1 MPTPSPAIHYVP
13 YSDSVEVKHPDEDQT
28 FSELAGTMR
37 HISEIIN
44 DRARNAFRS
53 VHAKSHALLKA
64 QMTVLSHLPA
74 PFQQGLF
81 QTGGNYPVIM
91 RFSTNPGDILPD
103 SISSP
108 RGLAVKVI
116 GIANGEMEPHHSGQV
131 TQDFVLV
138 NAKAFG
144 APDAAG
150 FLKIVQLLEQ
160 HVTDSE
166 GLKQLVST
174 STRVLENTLEVF
186 GGGSETL
193 KAFGHPET
201 NILGESYF
209 SQAPIRYGEYIAKV
223 SIQPASEN
231 LKRLTGKH
239 VEHLGKRYSGL
250 RDDAVKFF
258 ETEAAEWDVCVQ
270 LCTDLDKM
278 LVEDASVKWPED
290 LSPYVPV
297 AHITAAPQ
305 NAYSPERR
313 IFVDEKL
320 SFNPWHC
327 LAAHRPLGNI
337 MRARF
342 EAYQA
347 STQFRHSSNGREMI
361 EPKSIDELP
370 D

>member
-1 MPTPSPAIHYVP
+1 MPTPSAALHYVP
-13 YSDSVEVKHPDEDQT
+13 YSDSVEVKGPEEDKT
-28 FSELAGTMR
+28 FSELTGVMR
-37 HISEIIN
+37 HISEIVN
-44 DRARNAFRS
+44 DRSRNAFRS
-53 VHAKSHALLKA
+53 VHAKSHALVKA
-64 QMTVLSHLPA
+64 QMTVLRDMPV

-81 QTGGNYPVIM
+81 QPGREYPVIM

-108 RGLAVKVI
+108 RGLAVKVV
-116 GIANGEMEPHHSGQV
+116 GVGDGEMAPSHSGQV

-138 NAKAFG
+138 NSKAFG

-150 FLKIVQLLEQ
+150 FLKITKLLEQ
-160 HVTDSE
+160 HVADSE
-166 GLKQLVST
+166 GLKQFVST
-174 STRVLENTLEVF
+174 STRVLEDVLEKV
-186 GGGSETL
+186 GHGSDAL

-201 NILGESYF
+201 NVLGESFF

-223 SIQPASEN
+223 CVAPASEN
-231 LKRLTGKH
+231 LKQLTGKH
-239 VEHLGKRYSGL
+239 VEHLRKRYSGL
-250 RDDAVKFF
+250 RDEAVKFF
-258 ETEAAEWDVCVQ
+258 ATEAAEWDVCVQ

-278 LVEDASVKWPED
+278 PVEDASVKWPED

-297 AHITAAPQ
+297 ARIKAAPQ
-305 NAYSPERR
+305 DVYSAERR
-313 IFVDEKL
+313 VYVDEKL

-337 MRARF
+337 MRSRLQV
-342 EAYQA
+342 YKA
-347 STQFRHSSNGREMI
+347 STEFRHSANGRELI